1 MLFYHIYYYFSI
13 RKINVSCS
21 GGDKCQKFEAKSMG
35 GEEKR
40 KKHVF
45 EFMSHYERGIKSKNS
60 DSYIMFIMGKSGT
73 LKRKVQ

>member
-1 MLFYHIYYYFSI
+1 
-13 RKINVSCS
+13 
-21 GGDKCQKFEAKSMG
+21 MG

-45 EFMSHYERGIKSKNS
+45 EFMSHYERNIKSKNS